1 MVMESMEKDEWANA
15 GSGIIA
21 LRVLVPDTELLKAP
35 LLGLLDE
42 NSQQDA
48 TLSRGTI
55 PATFMSQEEI

>member
-1 MVMESMEKDEWANA
+1 MVMESMEKDELANA
-15 GSGIIA
+15 GSGIIT

-48 TLSRGTI
+48 TLNRGTI